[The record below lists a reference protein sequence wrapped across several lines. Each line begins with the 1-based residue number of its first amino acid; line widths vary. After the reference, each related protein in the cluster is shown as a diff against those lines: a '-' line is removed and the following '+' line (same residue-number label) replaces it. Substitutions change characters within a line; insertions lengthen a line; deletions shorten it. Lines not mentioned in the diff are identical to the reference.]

1 MICTLIEQARSDAM
15 EVLRK
20 KKIETE
26 NNANDIA
33 LNDMYDEQKK
43 QAKEKLNKNKRDR
56 ALANNHKPV
65 VFLLYTN
72 RYSDEFPLIFDNE
85 CEQVFV
91 DVLLPS
97 DDEKVEA
104 IVINDVNIYDDNCSN
119 TLNLRVLSQKS
130 SLTLMSFE
138 QVMIHIKLS
147 TAEQSASIDEIKLLL
162 LNSKDNTIDNEMFAS
177 VLKNTIISSI
187 INSKKNFGAANNG
200 SPNET
205 NNNNGNGSSSENN
218 CILECLSKGLQDKQ
232 LLKRGSLRAYMME
245 QTKDKNKT

>member
-97 DDEKVEA
+97 DDEKVQA
-104 IVINDVNIYDDNCSN
+104 IVYI
-119 TLNLRVLSQKS
+119 
-130 SLTLMSFE
+130 
-138 QVMIHIKLS
+138 
-147 TAEQSASIDEIKLLL
+147 
-162 LNSKDNTIDNEMFAS
+162 
-177 VLKNTIISSI
+177 
-187 INSKKNFGAANNG
+187 
-200 SPNET
+200 
-205 NNNNGNGSSSENN
+205 
-218 CILECLSKGLQDKQ
+218 
-232 LLKRGSLRAYMME
+232 
-245 QTKDKNKT
+245 